1 MGYTGATSMRSV
13 EHDNNNAKPSGI
25 GSMAHSLTGLV
36 GGKRRRSKKARKT
49 KRSKSSRSKSSRS
62 KSSRSKRVKRGGMGF
77 GFGAALKEAIV
88 PFGIFA
94 LQKRSQ
100 RNKQSHKR
108 YLGKKPFRKSR
119 SSRL

>member
-62 KSSRSKRVKRGGMGF
+62 KRVKRGGMGF

-94 LQKRSQ
+94 WQKKSQ
-100 RNKQSHKR
+100 RNQRSHKR
-108 YLGKKPFRKSR
+108 YLGKKPFRKNST
-119 SSRL
+119 SRL

>member
-1 MGYTGATSMRSV
+1 MGYTGATSMRSAG
-13 EHDNNNAKPSGI
+13 HDDNNNDTKSAAPGGFP

-49 KRSKSSRSKSSRS
+49 RSKRSKSARSKH
-62 KSSRSKRVKRGGMGF
+62 VKRGGMGL

-100 RNKQSHKR
+100 RRRS
-108 YLGKKPFRKSR
+108 GKKPFRKNR
-119 SSRL
+119 TNKRRR

>member
-1 MGYTGATSMRSV
+1 MGYTGATSMRSAG
-13 EHDNNNAKPSGI
+13 HDNNNDAKSAAPGGFP

-36 GGKRRRSKKARKT
+36 GGKRRRTKKARKT
-49 KRSKSSRSKSSRS
+49 RSKRSKSARSKH
-62 KSSRSKRVKRGGMGF
+62 VKRGGMGL

-100 RNKQSHKR
+100 RRRSGNR

-119 SSRL
+119 SSRR

>member
-1 MGYTGATSMRSV
+1 MGYTGATSMRSAG
-13 EHDNNNAKPSGI
+13 HDNNNDHTKSAAPGGFP

-36 GGKRRRSKKARKT
+36 GGKRRRSKKSRKT
-49 KRSKSSRSKSSRS
+49 RSKRSKSARSKH
-62 KSSRSKRVKRGGMGF
+62 VKRGGMGL

-100 RNKQSHKR
+100 RRRS
-108 YLGKKPFRKSR
+108 GKKPFRKNR
-119 SSRL
+119 TNKRRR

>member
-1 MGYTGATSMRSV
+1 MGGTDATSMRSV
-13 EHDNNNAKPSGI
+13 EHDNNNAKPSDI

-49 KRSKSSRSKSSRS
+49 RSKRSKSARSKH
-62 KSSRSKRVKRGGMGF
+62 VKRGGMGL

-100 RNKQSHKR
+100 RRRS
-108 YLGKKPFRKSR
+108 GKKPFRKNR
-119 SSRL
+119 TNKRRR

>member
-49 KRSKSSRSKSSRS
+49 KRRTS
-62 KSSRSKRVKRGGMGF
+62 G
-77 GFGAALKEAIV
+77 
-88 PFGIFA
+88 
-94 LQKRSQ
+94 
-100 RNKQSHKR
+100 
-108 YLGKKPFRKSR
+108 
-119 SSRL
+119 

>member
-1 MGYTGATSMRSV
+1 MGYTGATSMRSAG
-13 EHDNNNAKPSGI
+13 HDNNDTKSSAPGGFSE
-25 GSMAHSLTGLV
+25 SMAHSLTGLV

-49 KRSKSSRSKSSRS
+49 
-62 KSSRSKRVKRGGMGF
+62 RSKRSRSARSKHVKHGGMGL

-100 RNKQSHKR
+100 RRRSS
-108 YLGKKPFRKSR
+108 KKPFRKNR
-119 SSRL
+119 TNKRRR

>member
-1 MGYTGATSMRSV
+1 MGYTGATSMRSAG
-13 EHDNNNAKPSGI
+13 HDDNNNGTKSGGFP

-49 KRSKSSRSKSSRS
+49 RSKRSKSARSKH
-62 KSSRSKRVKRGGMGF
+62 VKRGGMGF

-100 RNKQSHKR
+100 RRRS
-108 YLGKKPFRKSR
+108 GKKPFRKNR
-119 SSRL
+119 TNKRRR

>member
-1 MGYTGATSMRSV
+1 MGGTDATSMRSV

-119 SSRL
+119 SSRR

>member
-1 MGYTGATSMRSV
+1 MGGTDATSMRSV
-13 EHDNNNAKPSGI
+13 EHDNNNAKPSDI

-49 KRSKSSRSKSSRS
+49 RSKRSKSARSKH
-62 KSSRSKRVKRGGMGF
+62 VKRGGMGF

-100 RNKQSHKR
+100 RRRS
-108 YLGKKPFRKSR
+108 GKKPFRKNR
-119 SSRL
+119 TNKRRR

>member
-1 MGYTGATSMRSV
+1 MGGTDTTSMRSV

-36 GGKRRRSKKARKT
+36 GGKRRRSKKSRKTKT
-49 KRSKSSRSKSSRS
+49 KRSKSA
-62 KSSRSKRVKRGGMGF
+62 RSKRVKRGGMGF

-100 RNKQSHKR
+100 RRRS
-108 YLGKKPFRKSR
+108 GKKPFRKNR
-119 SSRL
+119 TNTFKYFRTCFI

>member
-1 MGYTGATSMRSV
+1 MGYTGATSMRSA
-13 EHDNNNAKPSGI
+13 EHGNNDTKSSAPGGFP

-49 KRSKSSRSKSSRS
+49 RSKRSKSARSKH
-62 KSSRSKRVKRGGMGF
+62 VKRGGMGL

-119 SSRL
+119 TSRR